1 MARRPYQDY
10 DLQDFDLDDQAQTA
24 LDEARALP
32 PGPKKAEALRK
43 AGMLRNA
50 ADKRGVTFA
59 KRGRPSKN

>member
-32 PGPKKAEALRK
+32 ACRAAAMVLR
-43 AGMLRNA
+43 ATA
-50 ADKRGVTFA
+50 AHRPACWGVA
-59 KRGRPSKN
+59 KW